1 MKNLFSWLVSIFIVM
16 FWIFR
21 VIITYMFA
29 MGFEYAIKPFDL
41 NTEVILL
48 FITFIAIL
56 LIFRRKL
63 IGGIIY
69 FVAYLYYF
77 GGYAFN
83 SIKSI
88 IDSGGN
94 TDIYLSTLSSVIA
107 VILACCILYDLIFNR
122 DRNELK
128 DDKNTYWFYKNKKY
142 DRKLD
147 ERADKNQ
154 YKIN

>member
-69 FVAYLYYF
+69 FISYLYYF
-77 GGYAFN
+77 GGDAIN
-83 SIKSI
+83 GIKSI
-88 IDSGGN
+88 IDSGGSM
-94 TDIYLSTLSSVIA
+94 DIYLSTLSSIIA
-107 VILACCILYDLIFNR
+107 VMLACFILYDLIFNR
-122 DRNELK
+122 DRNESK
-128 DDKNTYWFYKNKKY
+128 DNRDTFWFYKNKKY

-147 ERADKNQ
+147 KRADKNQ

>member
-21 VIITYMFA
+21 VIITYISA
-29 MGFEYAIKPFDL
+29 MGYEYAVKPFDL

-56 LIFRRKL
+56 LMFRRKL

-69 FVAYLYYF
+69 FIAYLYYF
-77 GGYAFN
+77 GGDALN
-83 SIKSI
+83 GIKSI
-88 IDSGGN
+88 IASGGN
-94 TDIYLSTLSSVIA
+94 TDLYLSTLSSLIA

>member
-29 MGFEYAIKPFDL
+29 MGFEYSVKPFDM

-48 FITFIAIL
+48 FISFIAIL
-56 LIFRRKL
+56 FIFRRKL

-77 GGYAFN
+77 GGDAFN

>member
-29 MGFEYAIKPFDL
+29 MGFEYSVKPFDM

-48 FITFIAIL
+48 FISFIAIL
-56 LIFRRKL
+56 FIFRRKL

-69 FVAYLYYF
+69 FISYLYYF
-77 GGYAFN
+77 GGDAIN
-83 SIKSI
+83 GVTSI
-88 IDSGGN
+88 ISSGGN
-94 TDIYLSTLSSVIA
+94 TDLYLSTLSSIIA
-107 VILACCILYDLIFNR
+107 IILACCILYDLIFNR
-122 DRNELK
+122 DRNESK

>member
-56 LIFRRKL
+56 LIFRR
-63 IGGIIY
+63 
-69 FVAYLYYF
+69 
-77 GGYAFN
+77 N
-83 SIKSI
+83 
-88 IDSGGN
+88 
-94 TDIYLSTLSSVIA
+94 
-107 VILACCILYDLIFNR
+107 
-122 DRNELK
+122 
-128 DDKNTYWFYKNKKY
+128 
-142 DRKLD
+142 
-147 ERADKNQ
+147 
-154 YKIN
+154 